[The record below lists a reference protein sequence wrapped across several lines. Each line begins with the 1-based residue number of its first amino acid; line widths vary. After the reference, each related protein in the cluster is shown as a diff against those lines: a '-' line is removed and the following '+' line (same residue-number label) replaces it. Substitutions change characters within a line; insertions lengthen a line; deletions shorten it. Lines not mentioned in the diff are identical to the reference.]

1 MIAREELEI
10 LDVIALILRVTR
22 DIGRDSLRVA
32 RDIGRDSLRV
42 TRDIGR
48 DSTNTESN

>member
-1 MIAREELEI
+1 MYEAFLVLQGIRK
-10 LDVIALILRVTR
+10 ILRVT
-22 DIGRDSLRVA
+22 

-48 DSTNTESN
+48 DNTNTESN

>member
-1 MIAREELEI
+1 
-10 LDVIALILRVTR
+10 LDVIGLI
-22 DIGRDSLRVA
+22 
-32 RDIGRDSLRV
+32 LRV

>member
-1 MIAREELEI
+1 MI
-10 LDVIALILRVTR
+10 VLILRVT
-22 DIGRDSLRVA
+22 

-48 DSTNTESN
+48 DSTTTESN

>member
-1 MIAREELEI
+1 M
-10 LDVIALILRVTR
+10 IALILRVTR
-22 DIGRDSLRVA
+22 DIGRDSLRVVT

-48 DSTNTESN
+48 R

>member
-1 MIAREELEI
+1 MI
-10 LDVIALILRVTR
+10 VLILRVT
-22 DIGRDSLRVA
+22 